1 MLVHAQPGMVL
12 RFLSAI
18 VIVEVPAPTDVTVN
32 HPNTPNR
39 PYCLLALSL
48 LAGLVVTLSAVDG
61 SPAWAQSS
69 VQPTA
74 GFDSR
79 DLLRRAHQAQR
90 DFERTRRAHLPAQLG
105 APRHT
110 CDERIGRYC
119 YWYDPSPP
127 DSVPPESDVVRRARE
142 HLLYK
147 LAALGEQLPRNG
159 WITGQL
165 VRYLAE
171 SGRADSAVL
180 TAQHCRATRWWC
192 DALEG
197 FARHLAHD
205 YEAADEAFGRALR
218 GMPEKQRC
226 EWTDLAAL
234 LEDGGRGYRALSCAE
249 RQPVGERI
257 WWLAR
262 PLYSRPGNDLRTEH
276 YARHVMALL
285 LEDAET
291 PDGVAWGADRN
302 ELVVRFGWP
311 THWSRSF
318 EQGAGLDPPPI
329 LGHEPGP
336 SFWLFP
342 APSLTDP
349 WTDATEIHWDPAAEH
364 PPARYA
370 PPYASGFA
378 PIDRV
383 QFARFRLGDS
393 TLTIAAFD
401 LTPDSVF
408 STRPADI
415 RLAVARDPATPVV
428 IERASPAAT
437 RGVLTVRS
445 PWRPSVLSLEAV
457 GLDTSRVARRR
468 AMTGPDPVGLSPAVS
483 DILLFTPGDVLPESL
498 EAALST
504 VLGASVMRP
513 GQRVGLYWEMYD
525 QPDSTTTVEI
535 AVTAMKSGSK
545 GDPPY
550 PVGRPSCPF
559 TVESPV
565 RLRWREQPGSRPRG
579 TGRSVALDL
588 RSLSPG
594 RYVITVQARAAGRPL
609 GCSSREIRLAV
620 TAARP

>member
-1 MLVHAQPGMVL
+1 MTPSCRCEIGGS
-12 RFLSAI
+12 LSDKRG
-18 VIVEVPAPTDVTVN
+18 PARRILTLP
-32 HPNTPNR
+32 
-39 PYCLLALSL
+39 L
-48 LAGLVVTLSAVDG
+48 LAGLVFTLLAPDRSL
-61 SPAWAQSS
+61 AWAQSS
-69 VQPTA
+69 AQPAA
-74 GFDSR
+74 GLDSR
-79 DLLRRAHQAQR
+79 DLLRRAHHAQR
-90 DFERTRRAHLPAQLG
+90 DFERTRRAHLPAELG
-105 APRHT
+105 AASNR

-119 YWYDPSPP
+119 YWYDPSPATAR
-127 DSVPPESDVVRRARE
+127 PESDIVRQARE
-142 HLLYK
+142 HLLGK
-147 LAALGEQLPRNG
+147 LAALSEQLPGNA

-171 SGRADSAVL
+171 SGRADSAVI

-205 YEAADEAFGRALR
+205 YEGADEAFGRAVG

-226 EWTDLAAL
+226 AWTDLTPL
-234 LEDGGRGYRALSCAE
+234 LEGGRRRYRALSCAE
-249 RQPVGERI
+249 RQAVGERI
-257 WWLAR
+257 WWLAH

-276 YARHVMALL
+276 YARHMMALL

-291 PDGVAWGADRN
+291 PDGVPWGADRR

-318 EQGAGLDPPPI
+318 DRGGGLDPPPI

-336 SFWLFP
+336 SFWLLP
-342 APSLTDP
+342 TPLLTDP
-349 WTDATEIHWDPAAEH
+349 WADATELRWDLRLEH

-370 PPYASGFA
+370 PPYAAGFA

-383 QFARFRLGDS
+383 QFARFRVGDS

-408 STRPADI
+408 ATRPVDVG
-415 RLAVARDPATPVV
+415 LAVARDPTTPVV
-428 IERASPAAT
+428 IERASPASP
-437 RGVLTVRS
+437 RGVLAVRS
-445 PWRPSVLSLEAV
+445 PWRPSVLSLEAM
-457 GLDTSRVARRR
+457 GLDTSRAARRR
-468 AMTGPDPVGLSPAVS
+468 AMAAPDPVGLSPAVS
-483 DILLFTPGDVLPESL
+483 DILLFAPGGDVLPGSL

-504 VLGASVMRP
+504 ALGAPVVQR
-513 GQRVGLYWEMYD
+513 GQRVGLYWEMYGE
-525 QPDSTTTVEI
+525 PDSAVTVEI
-535 AVTAMKSGSK
+535 TVTAMKAGSK
-545 GDPPY
+545 SDTPY
-550 PVGRPSCPF
+550 PVGRPWCPF

-594 RYVITVQARAAGRPL
+594 RYLITVQTRVAGRPR
-609 GCSSREIRLAV
+609 GCSSREVRVAPSTSSPLL
-620 TAARP
+620 R